1 MRWELLEDLHTAVQ
15 VPQGAFE
22 VVTRNEVLCEISP
35 ASFPASHKGTLYLV
49 ATRLFLPWLTSPST
63 PVADDGQP
71 YQMDIHANVLKAYIG
86 DSQMEG
92 VGSEPLSIIDA
103 VLAWGMASYGAGIL
117 IASYP
122 LDDVEFHN
130 YLQRLTLLYPNTWS
144 PDLKYQVYRLAAVVL
159 HAHPSEQVR
168 LNFIRDT
175 LQFCPYARIRD
186 SAFGWFKEEIAKATN
201 GLALSQSTDG
211 NRLQSESLTN
221 GDTKSLFAS
230 PDTLRSLC
238 QFLFLSDLVSR
249 VQDDEEFWAELP
261 HILSVLNILFHLT
274 KSPECARLNLP
285 QIIDELAIQDKLVAP
300 LRKRLN
306 DFQRKQV
313 RRNSLMESPGREFIM
328 LGDALNRVD
337 GTW

>member
-130 YLQRLTLLYPNTWS
+130 YLQVSSLSVSCR
-144 PDLKYQVYRLAAVVL
+144 
-159 HAHPSEQVR
+159 
-168 LNFIRDT
+168 
-175 LQFCPYARIRD
+175 
-186 SAFGWFKEEIAKATN
+186 
-201 GLALSQSTDG
+201 GLACPPIRAGSFELH
-211 NRLQSESLTN
+211 
-221 GDTKSLFAS
+221 
-230 PDTLRSLC
+230 
-238 QFLFLSDLVSR
+238 SR
-249 VQDDEEFWAELP
+249 HFTVLP
-261 HILSVLNILFHLT
+261 V
-274 KSPECARLNLP
+274 C
-285 QIIDELAIQDKLVAP
+285 
-300 LRKRLN
+300 
-306 DFQRKQV
+306 
-313 RRNSLMESPGREFIM
+313 
-328 LGDALNRVD
+328 
-337 GTW
+337 